1 MLKRIQVSIIFLV
14 VLFFSHS
21 LKAQESIYQEMNNTL
36 LEKLIATAK
45 ANYPKMKAYQR
56 RILMAENNVAKA
68 KTTWFDIVSLSLAYS
83 PTNTTSLSAPVLSG
97 YQLGVFLNISSLL
110 QKPYTVKQSKD
121 ELYIS
126 KLDKEIYDL
135 NLEME
140 VKSLYVKYIQQLAVL
155 KMQSK
160 NAVDME
166 ANYKQ
171 IKYKFEKAEESFDNY
186 NKALISFAEQKQN
199 IITSEGNVLL
209 AKYSLEEIICKKL
222 EDVR

>member
-1 MLKRIQVSIIFLV
+1 M
-14 VLFFSHS
+14 
-21 LKAQESIYQEMNNTL
+21 
-36 LEKLIATAK
+36 
-45 ANYPKMKAYQR
+45 
-56 RILMAENNVAKA
+56 
-68 KTTWFDIVSLSLAYS
+68 
-83 PTNTTSLSAPVLSG
+83 
-97 YQLGVFLNISSLL
+97 L